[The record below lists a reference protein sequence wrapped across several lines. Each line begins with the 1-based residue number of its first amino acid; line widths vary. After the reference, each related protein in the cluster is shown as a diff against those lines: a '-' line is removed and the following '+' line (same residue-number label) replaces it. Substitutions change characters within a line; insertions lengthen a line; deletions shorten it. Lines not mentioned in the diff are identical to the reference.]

1 LKGEGDIIGF
11 FIVFFS
17 IWLCGFLIARGFSLL
32 GGKRRPFAKTY
43 WKNDLGITGA
53 QAFIMTIILVLIS

>member
-1 LKGEGDIIGF
+1 MIGF
-11 FIVFFS
+11 FIVLFS
-17 IWLCGFLIARGFSLL
+17 IWLCSFLIARGFSLL